1 MTKYT
6 LEEYEALA
14 LERWKKHFYE
24 CPAVK
29 DLPYENQPDYQEW
42 LYALESWHECKE
54 VKLVEWDN
62 VLKIKWEHRCW
73 WADCPH
79 PRNFVGSYSC
89 ILLDIGN
96 GNWQEP
102 YDHAVGKRD

>member
-1 MTKYT
+1 MTKYA

-14 LERWKKHFYE
+14 LERFKTHFYE
-24 CPAVK
+24 CAK
-29 DLPYENQPDYQEW
+29 SLEIHADYQEW

-102 YDHAVGKRD
+102 YDHAVGKRE